1 MLIRRHTTNLLQ
13 ISYELLLYSQ
23 VIFKSMKVPD
33 DTFWRK
39 SKCEWVKLG
48 KYVLASYQRVVV
60 SKIEM
65 PGVLRYNQLAL
76 AGGIYSV
83 VYCKSLKYSG
93 NNKIA
98 IIALC
103 PYALL

>member
-13 ISYELLLYSQ
+13 IFYELLLYSQ

-39 SKCEWVKLG
+39 SKCEWVN
-48 KYVLASYQRVVV
+48 QRVVV
-60 SKIEM
+60 SKIYM
-65 PGVLRYNQLAL
+65 PGVVQYNQLAL

-98 IIALC
+98 MIALC